1 MRIKRIELYQ
11 IDLPYSGGVYHLSGG
26 REYRSFDASIVKII
40 ADNGLEGWGE
50 STPFGSTYIASHA
63 LGARAGIA
71 EIAPHLLGK
80 DPRQVDRINETMD
93 NALVGHNHAKSAL
106 DLACWDLFGKS
117 VNLPVCELLGGSTGR
132 RLPVISS
139 IHADTPDAMRENVA
153 KHRELGYLG
162 HSVKIGAVD
171 SEGGPVLDAERI
183 KASLA
188 DQKPGE
194 FFIVDANGGLTPE
207 MALRIFRLLPKGL
220 DFVLEAPCK
229 TWRETKSLRQR
240 CDVPFSLD
248 ELIQQDEDLIH
259 AITEDLIDGVGLKI
273 SKAGGLTHSRRHRDI
288 GLAAGLS
295 LSVQET
301 VGSDIPFAAIA
312 HLGATIPER
321 NLRCLLDT
329 RGMVSIHTA
338 EFDAPIVDGGV
349 IVPNK
354 PGLGITV
361 DEDLLGSPVAV
372 WGD

>member
-1 MRIKRIELYQ
+1 MKIKRIELYQ

-207 MALRIFRLLPKGL
+207 MALRIFRLLPKDL

-240 CDVPFSLD
+240 CDIPFSLD

-301 VGSDIPFAAIA
+301 VGSDIPFAA
-312 HLGATIPER
+312 
-321 NLRCLLDT
+321 
-329 RGMVSIHTA
+329 
-338 EFDAPIVDGGV
+338 
-349 IVPNK
+349 
-354 PGLGITV
+354 
-361 DEDLLGSPVAV
+361 
-372 WGD
+372 

>member
-1 MRIKRIELYQ
+1 MKIKRIELYQ

-259 AITEDLIDGVGLKI
+259 AITEDLIDGVGLK
-273 SKAGGLTHSRRHRDI
+273 SPK
-288 GLAAGLS
+288 
-295 LSVQET
+295 
-301 VGSDIPFAAIA
+301 
-312 HLGATIPER
+312 
-321 NLRCLLDT
+321 
-329 RGMVSIHTA
+329 
-338 EFDAPIVDGGV
+338 
-349 IVPNK
+349 
-354 PGLGITV
+354 LGINSLTPT
-361 DEDLLGSPVAV
+361 S
-372 WGD
+372 

>member
-1 MRIKRIELYQ
+1 MKIKRIELYQ

-295 LSVQET
+295 KCS
-301 VGSDIPFAAIA
+301 
-312 HLGATIPER
+312 R
-321 NLRCLLDT
+321 NCRF
-329 RGMVSIHTA
+329 RYSICSNCSSWSN
-338 EFDAPIVDGGV
+338 D
-349 IVPNK
+349 
-354 PGLGITV
+354 
-361 DEDLLGSPVAV
+361 S
-372 WGD
+372 

>member
-1 MRIKRIELYQ
+1 MKIKRIELYQ

-171 SEGGPVLDAERI
+171 SEGGPDLDAERI

-301 VGSDIPFAAIA
+301 VGS
-312 HLGATIPER
+312 
-321 NLRCLLDT
+321 
-329 RGMVSIHTA
+329 
-338 EFDAPIVDGGV
+338 
-349 IVPNK
+349 
-354 PGLGITV
+354 
-361 DEDLLGSPVAV
+361 
-372 WGD
+372 

>member
-1 MRIKRIELYQ
+1 MKIKRIELYQ

-207 MALRIFRLLPKGL
+207 MALRIFRLLPKDL

-240 CDVPFSLD
+240 CDIPFSLD

-301 VGSDIPFAAIA
+301 VGSDIPF
-312 HLGATIPER
+312 
-321 NLRCLLDT
+321 
-329 RGMVSIHTA
+329 
-338 EFDAPIVDGGV
+338 
-349 IVPNK
+349 
-354 PGLGITV
+354 
-361 DEDLLGSPVAV
+361 
-372 WGD
+372 

>member
-1 MRIKRIELYQ
+1 MKIKRIELYQ

-207 MALRIFRLLPKGL
+207 MALRIFRLLPKDL

-240 CDVPFSLD
+240 CDIPFSLD
-248 ELIQQDEDLIH
+248 ELIQQD
-259 AITEDLIDGVGLKI
+259 
-273 SKAGGLTHSRRHRDI
+273 
-288 GLAAGLS
+288 
-295 LSVQET
+295 
-301 VGSDIPFAAIA
+301 
-312 HLGATIPER
+312 
-321 NLRCLLDT
+321 
-329 RGMVSIHTA
+329 
-338 EFDAPIVDGGV
+338 
-349 IVPNK
+349 
-354 PGLGITV
+354 
-361 DEDLLGSPVAV
+361 
-372 WGD
+372 

>member
-1 MRIKRIELYQ
+1 
-11 IDLPYSGGVYHLSGG
+11 
-26 REYRSFDASIVKII
+26 
-40 ADNGLEGWGE
+40 
-50 STPFGSTYIASHA
+50 
-63 LGARAGIA
+63 
-71 EIAPHLLGK
+71 
-80 DPRQVDRINETMD
+80 
-93 NALVGHNHAKSAL
+93 
-106 DLACWDLFGKS
+106 
-117 VNLPVCELLGGSTGR
+117 
-132 RLPVISS
+132 LPVISS

-349 IVPNK
+349 MVPNK

>member
-1 MRIKRIELYQ
+1 MKIKRIELYQ

-207 MALRIFRLLPKGL
+207 MALRIFRLLPKDL

-240 CDVPFSLD
+240 CDIPFSLD

-301 VGSDIPFAAIA
+301 VGSDIPFA
-312 HLGATIPER
+312 
-321 NLRCLLDT
+321 
-329 RGMVSIHTA
+329 
-338 EFDAPIVDGGV
+338 
-349 IVPNK
+349 
-354 PGLGITV
+354 
-361 DEDLLGSPVAV
+361 
-372 WGD
+372 

>member
-1 MRIKRIELYQ
+1 MKIKRIELYQ

-26 REYRSFDASIVKII
+26 REYRSFDASIVRVI
-40 ADNGLEGWGE
+40 AENGLEGWGE
-50 STPFGSTYIASHA
+50 STPFGSTWIASHA

-80 DPRQVDRINETMD
+80 DPRQVDRINEAMD
-93 NALVGHNHAKSAL
+93 SALVGHNHAKSAI

-139 IHADTPDAMRENVA
+139 IHADTPEAMRENVA

-207 MALRIFRLLPKGL
+207 MALRILRLLPSGL
-220 DFVLEAPCK
+220 DFVLEAPCS
-229 TWRETKSLRQR
+229 TWRETQSLRQR
-240 CDVPFSLD
+240 CPVPIFID
-248 ELIQQDEDLIH
+248 ELLQHEEDAIH
-259 AITEDLIDGVGLKI
+259 VISHDVGDGLGLKI
-273 SKAGGLTHSRRHRDI
+273 SKVGGLTRARRHRDI
-288 GLAAGLS
+288 GIAAGLS
-295 LSVQET
+295 LSVQDT
-301 VGSDIPFAAIA
+301 VGSDIVFASIL
-312 HLGATIPER
+312 HMGTTIPEK

-329 RGMVSIHTA
+329 RGMVSIQTA